1 MAAAVVEAMAAGRVA
16 SDATIELSHP
26 AEHSVGPA
34 EGKEVKRA
42 SALKVLF
49 SLLAL
54 QTVSAFFFLGEL
66 WTEVLGLRTTP
77 VPYEWQEYIQILASI
92 GLVSGVIVTFAF
104 IRRTQTDMARL
115 QRQIDVASGNY
126 ETHLLDLFEQWGLSD
141 SERAVTI
148 YVMKGFSNAEV
159 AELRG
164 TTAATVKSQLN
175 AVYRKS
181 GCANRQQLISYL
193 VEDLLSGLVVS

>member
-1 MAAAVVEAMAAGRVA
+1 M
-16 SDATIELSHP
+16 
-26 AEHSVGPA
+26 GPA